1 MQFPVCEEPFFI
13 RNNSVYHCSHLLT
26 GFWFGAF
33 SPFAFS
39 GHGLLFK
46 TKYEKSLSWQ
56 HSQRGIQTPE
66 ISQRGDAEVGER
78 AVLKEAGDSTG

>member
-1 MQFPVCEEPFFI
+1 MVITFQDDGLGFFPPF
-13 RNNSVYHCSHLLT
+13 T
-26 GFWFGAF
+26 
-33 SPFAFS
+33 FS

-66 ISQRGDAEVGER
+66 ISQRGDAEVGET